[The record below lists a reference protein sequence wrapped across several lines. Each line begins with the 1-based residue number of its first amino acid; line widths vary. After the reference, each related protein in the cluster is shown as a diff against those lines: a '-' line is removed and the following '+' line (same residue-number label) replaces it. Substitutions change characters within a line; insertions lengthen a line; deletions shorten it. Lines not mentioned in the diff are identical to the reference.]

1 MLEPLTELF
10 SVMPV
15 FMWVIGVGY
24 CLAVAGVAAGLIM
37 RGWDDLWAIVIA
49 IGLLICLIGAL
60 AGLYATKY
68 PLGGQNIG
76 RLFYFLNAESI
87 LSSVFSF
94 PITNAIST
102 GSGDFCLPDRATR
115 NGQYTNPLSPVF
127 SLKLSS
133 TFLNLSFP
141 SS

>member
-1 MLEPLTELF
+1 MHE
-10 SVMPV
+10 PV
-15 FMWVIGVGY
+15 FLWVM
-24 CLAVAGVAAGLIM
+24 VAGTVIAFAGLVVGTCRSQWHDVAITM
-37 RGWDDLWAIVIA
+37 MAVGIAIVLVGIV
-49 IGLLICLIGAL
+49 
-60 AGLYATKY
+60 AGIYATRY

>member
-1 MLEPLTELF
+1 
-10 SVMPV
+10 MPV
-15 FMWVIGVGY
+15 LPMFAWVMIVGVIIAFVG
-24 CLAVAGVAAGLIM
+24 LLVGTWRQHWGAMAVAMLVAGVTLE
-37 RGWDDLWAIVIA
+37 LV
-49 IGLLICLIGAL
+49 GAMV
-60 AGLYATKY
+60 GLYETKY

>member
-1 MLEPLTELF
+1 
-10 SVMPV
+10 MPV
-15 FMWVIGVGY
+15 LPMFAWVMIVGVIIAFVG
-24 CLAVAGVAAGLIM
+24 LLVGTWRQQWGDMAFAMMVVGVALV
-37 RGWDDLWAIVIA
+37 LV
-49 IGLLICLIGAL
+49 GAMV
-60 AGLYATKY
+60 GFYETKY